1 MTTELF
7 AAADVSEEAV
17 YQFVKTAL
25 EHKADYV
32 SAHVSAQEITPET
45 AATVNF
51 DVHPGA
57 LKYYKE
63 IGLK

>member
-1 MTTELF
+1 MDTELF
-7 AAADVSEEAV
+7 ASADAPEEAI

-25 EHKADYV
+25 EHQGDYV
-32 SAHVSAQEITPET
+32 SAHVSCQEITPEN
-45 AATVNF
+45 AARVSL

-57 LKYYKE
+57 LRYYEE